1 MVYKLPKEAIA
12 DNELEATQLS
22 SNLVN
27 SFVPIGGII
36 MWSGTI
42 AEAEALTNWKICDGQ
57 NGTPDLRDRF
67 VLGVG
72 SSTATSTAS
81 VDDTGGNNSITLTE
95 GQMPSHNHNIT
106 DNGHSHTI
114 NNHTHPSGTLAG
126 SNTHNHNFKGVG
138 GNDHNDS
145 ERNAVVMRNDSN
157 TMYTSHSG
165 SGVQS
170 KTISVSISG
179 NTGNPSNRGTSSE
192 STGITSQTQGSDE
205 SIDIRSQ
212 FLALCYI
219 IRVT

>member
-1 MVYKLPKEAIA
+1 MYKLPKEAIA

-42 AEAEALTNWKICDGQ
+42 AQAEALTNWKICDGQ
-57 NGTPDLRDRF
+57 NGTPDLRDKF

-72 SSTATSTAS
+72 SSSVTSTAS
-81 VDDTGGNNSITLTE
+81 VDDTGGSNTITLTE

-114 NNHTHPSGTLAG
+114 NNHTHPSGTLSG
-126 SNTHNHNFKGVG
+126 SNTHNHNFQGVS
-138 GNDHNDS
+138 GNDHNDD
-145 ERNAVVMRNDSN
+145 ERNAVVMRNDNN
-157 TMYTSHSG
+157 TMYTASSP
-165 SGVQS
+165 SGVQN
-170 KTISVSISG
+170 KTISVNISG
-179 NTGNPSNRGTSSE
+179 NTGNPSDRGTNSVT
-192 STGITSQTQGSDE
+192 TGITSQTQGNDD
-205 SIDIRSQ
+205 SIDIRSA

-219 IRVT
+219 MRVT

>member
-42 AEAEALTNWKICDGQ
+42 AEAEALTNWRICDGQ
-57 NGTPDLRDRF
+57 NGTPDLRDKF

-72 SSTATSTAS
+72 SSTAASTANQG
-81 VDDTGGNNSITLTE
+81 DTNNDNSITLSE

-114 NNHTHPSGTLAG
+114 NNHTHGAGTLSG
-126 SNTHNHNFKGVG
+126 SNTH
-138 GNDHNDS
+138 
-145 ERNAVVMRNDSN
+145 
-157 TMYTSHSG
+157 SHGIPRG
-165 SGVQS
+165 SGGSQADTSPYIPSPVVEQIGTS
-170 KTISVSISG
+170 FPTDDATITVNISG

-192 STGITSQTQGSDE
+192 STGITSQTQGNDE